1 MEKELINLYEANDIE
16 IYFYDNEVIFVK
28 NDIITYLDPN
38 SLMESIQLIH
48 MMKKVGIGE
57 IERGRV
63 MSRILDLVG

>member
-63 MSRILDLVG
+63 MSHILDLVG